1 MQIELPF
8 GVDLPPDR
16 GSHVPF
22 QGDLVASGFSR
33 NTVPAASG
41 HDALLSTG
49 AETFPV
55 YFVRMRRARRYVL
68 RVRPDGAL
76 RLTIPR
82 GGSRAEALRFA
93 ERHLAWAA
101 RERARATATPVDPG
115 VERELRAR
123 ARERLIPELLA
134 LARQHELTVSRVS
147 IRNQRSRWGACSPGG
162 HITLNYRLILMPP
175 DVREYVLLHEL
186 MHLKQPNHS
195 PRFWRLVSA
204 ACPRFRD
211 AERWLKSSGRALF

>member
-82 GGSRAEALRFA
+82 GG
-93 ERHLAWAA
+93 AA
-101 RERARATATPVDPG
+101 PRGTPVPQ
-115 VERELRAR
+115 R
-123 ARERLIPELLA
+123 PP
-134 LARQHELTVSRVS
+134 RQ
-147 IRNQRSRWGACSPGG
+147 
-162 HITLNYRLILMPP
+162 
-175 DVREYVLLHEL
+175 
-186 MHLKQPNHS
+186 
-195 PRFWRLVSA
+195 
-204 ACPRFRD
+204 
-211 AERWLKSSGRALF
+211 GRRR